1 MSLEGLRKAVLEV
14 KPYVP
19 GKSIEQVMAE
29 KGLKDVIKLGS
40 NENPYGPFTN
50 ARKVMKEEVDF
61 INTYPDVSF
70 YHLKE
75 RLSGIHGVKSENI
88 CISHGA
94 EGMLQTLGKA
104 FIDPGDEV
112 IIPGATYNLYREI
125 SRVMGANIV
134 SVPMNENYYIDL
146 EAVAGKISS
155 KTKLL
160 WLSNPNNP
168 TGTVFDKKS
177 FERLVESLPSHVW
190 VVLDEAYAEFT
201 TQDILPD
208 VASLIEGG
216 ANVISIRTFSKAYGL
231 AGGRLGYAICREEM
245 ATAIDTVT
253 EPFNA
258 NRIVVVGALATLEKD
273 KKEYAEAIEKI
284 KKGRQWLTAEFR
296 RLGLSP
302 VESHTNFVF
311 ADTPLSAARL
321 SEKLLDLGI
330 IVRPCDNWGFP
341 RAVRFTVGL
350 EQQNQRLI
358 KGISDILEA
367 CAEEVKQ

>member
-14 KPYVP
+14 RPYVP
-19 GKSIEQVMAE
+19 GKSIEEVMAE
-29 KGLKDVIKLGS
+29 RGLQDVIKLGS

-50 ARKVMKEEVDF
+50 ARKVMKEEVDR

-112 IIPGATYNLYREI
+112 IIPSATYNLYHEI
-125 SRVMGANIV
+125 SRVMGASII
-134 SVPMNENYYIDL
+134 SVPMKDDYYIDL
-146 EAVAGKISS
+146 EAVAEKAGPR
-155 KTKLL
+155 TKLL

-168 TGTVFDKKS
+168 TGTVFDKRS
-177 FERLVESLPSHVW
+177 FEKLMKSLPSQAW
-190 VVLDEAYAEFT
+190 VVLDEAYAEFA
-201 TQDILPD
+201 TQNLLPD
-208 VASLIEGG
+208 LAPFIEGG

-231 AGGRLGYAICREEM
+231 AGGRLGYAMCREEM
-245 ATAIDTVT
+245 ATVIDTVT

-258 NRIVVVGALATLEKD
+258 NRIAVAGALATLELD
-273 KKEYAEAIEKI
+273 RKEYTEALEKI
-284 KKGRQWLTAEFR
+284 KKDRHWLTDHFKE
-296 RLGLSP
+296 LGLVP

-311 ADTPLSAARL
+311 VETPLSAVRL

-330 IVRPCDNWGFP
+330 IVRPCNNWGFSGAI
-341 RAVRFTVGL
+341 RVTVGL

-358 KGISDILEA
+358 KGISDILKA
-367 CAEEVKQ
+367 CAEEVK